1 MKEIKSTSLC
11 SGVETESK
19 ARDLTVVRKILLLG
33 RKESRTVSASTIVRG
48 I

>member
-19 ARDLTVVRKILLLG
+19 ARDLTVVLD